1 MSALAKRLSILS
13 GRLNSYCWWIASAF
27 ILVMVF
33 AVALQ
38 VVSRYVFHMPPSW
51 TEELARYAMIWAGYL
66 GATVAFY
73 RREDP
78 VLVTP
83 TVNRSRLVTVAS
95 SLIRST
101 AVCIFILPI
110 LYWSPVIVQHHLLR
124 ETESMGLTSAYVML
138 VVPVFCVVILVH
150 TLSQLMSTLS
160 ESQS

>member
-1 MSALAKRLSILS
+1 MSALTKGLNILS
-13 GRLNSYCWWIASAF
+13 GRLNSYCWWIACVF

-73 RREDP
+73 RCEDP
-78 VLVTP
+78 VLVKP
-83 TVNRSRLVTVAS
+83 SVDRNRFLTVAS

-101 AVCIFILPI
+101 AVSIFIVPV
-110 LYWSPVIVQHHLLR
+110 LYWSPVILQQHLLR
-124 ETESMGLTSAYVML
+124 ETESMGLTSSYVML
-138 VVPVFCVVILVH
+138 VVPVFCAVILVH

-160 ESQS
+160 ENQS